1 MSLEVT
7 FLGTAGSIPTRER
20 ALPAIAVRREGTLI
34 LFDCGEGVQRQ
45 MIKARLGFNRKMK
58 IFVTHLHGDHIF
70 GLPGLIQT
78 MSLLDRTKKLE
89 IFGPRGL
96 RDFLEAVEKTVI
108 SALSFPIDVVEI
120 EREGVVCEEIEY
132 DVQAVM
138 ANHVAPALAYGFVE
152 KPRLGKF
159 HPGKAKELGIPEGVL
174 WSKLQHG
181 ENVTLSDGQVI
192 EPEDV
197 VGPMRPGR
205 RIVYTGDSRSS
216 ESIVRLSKDADI
228 LIHECT
234 FDDELVERALEDG
247 HSTPS
252 EAARAAKKAKVK
264 TLVLTHISA
273 RYKNPD
279 LLLEQ
284 ALKIFPNVVIAEDF
298 MRIKVPL
305 RCFV

>member
-20 ALPAIAVRREGTLI
+20 SLPAIAVRREGTLI

-58 IFVTHLHGDHIF
+58 VFVTHLHGDHIF

-89 IFGPRGL
+89 IYGPRGL
-96 RDFLEAVEKTVI
+96 RDFLKAVEKSVI

-120 EREGVVCEEIEY
+120 EKEGVACEEREY
-132 DVQAVM
+132 YIHAVK
-138 ANHVAPALAYGFVE
+138 AHHVTPALAYGFVE
-152 KPRLGKF
+152 KPRPGKF
-159 HPGKAKELGIPEGVL
+159 HPGKAKELGIPEGAL
-174 WSKLQHG
+174 WSKIQHG
-181 ENVTLSDGQVI
+181 ERVTLSDGRVI
-192 EPEDV
+192 EPKAV
-197 VGPMRPGR
+197 VGPIRPGR
-205 RIVYTGDSRSS
+205 RIIYTGDSGSS
-216 ESIVRLSKDADI
+216 ESIVRLSKGADI

-234 FDDELVERALEDG
+234 FDDELVDRALEDG

-252 EAARAAKKAKVK
+252 EAARTAKRAKVK
-264 TLVLTHISA
+264 MLVLTHISA
-273 RYKNPD
+273 RYKNPE

-284 ALKIFPNVVIAEDF
+284 AMKIFPNVVIAEDF

-305 RCFV
+305 NHLI